1 VILLVTVTVHLNMYG
16 TGVPAVC
23 EQPPRREDE
32 RNRLSSRASIFLTMP
47 SDVGSQTVALGWGPA
62 SDQIGGKTRELNLQY
77 TIDINFYM
85 YM

>member
-1 VILLVTVTVHLNMYG
+1 
-16 TGVPAVC
+16 
-23 EQPPRREDE
+23 
-32 RNRLSSRASIFLTMP
+32 MP

-85 YM
+85 YSHYSIISIAICLQLRTVLSFLWLDCDRLP